1 MDDDNNKSNKWNL
14 SLNDM
19 GRSLT
24 LFAVFMGYALFTYFK
39 TKNIFL
45 IFNFVYIGSSIA
57 LGLFLINGAPR
68 KLIPTI
74 RRIILFLIGIY
85 LLVYVGFIRTENMQM
100 EGFFFYLFGG
110 IFAGST
116 IHYLIAKIFGPIIF
130 GRGFCG
136 WACWIV
142 MIFELL
148 PYKKSRGRIKNLGI
162 VKYIVLFLS
171 FGIVLYFWNRGY
183 TIYNYPERE
192 ILWFVVGLLLYYL
205 SGIILAFAFN
215 DNRAFCKY
223 LCPIPPIQNILG
235 RFSLIKMSIDKDKCV
250 DCGLCEKNCPMDIKL
265 LDYKN
270 ENKRILST
278 ECILCS
284 TCSSVCPKHAIST
297 KIKFDFGKDILNY
310 KIDKK

>member
-1 MDDDNNKSNKWNL
+1 MKEWNL
-14 SLNDM
+14 SFKNTVVSIIIFL
-19 GRSLT
+19 
-24 LFAVFMGYALFTYFK
+24 VFMGYAVFTYFK

-45 IFNFVYIGSSIA
+45 IFNFAYIGGSVA
-57 LGLFLINGAPR
+57 LGLFLIQGAPR

-74 RRIILFLIGIY
+74 RRTILFLVGIY
-85 LLVYVGFIRTENMQM
+85 LLLYVGIIKTENMQI

-136 WACWIV
+136 WGCWIV

-148 PYKKSRGRIKNLGI
+148 PYKKSSGRIKNLGI
-162 VKYIVLFLS
+162 FRYIVLFLS
-171 FGIVLYFWNRGY
+171 FGIVFYFWDSSY

-192 ILWFVVGLLLYYL
+192 ILWFVVGLSLYYL
-205 SGIILAFAFN
+205 SGIVLAFAFK

-223 LCPIPPIQNILG
+223 LCPIPPIQKILG
-235 RFSLIKMSIDKDKCV
+235 RFALIKISIDNDKCV
-250 DCGLCEKNCPMDIKL
+250 DCGLCEENCPMDIKL

-284 TCSSVCPKHAIST
+284 TCSSVCPKHAIDT
-297 KIKFDFGKDILNY
+297 KIKFDFGKDILKHKN
-310 KIDKK
+310 DKK